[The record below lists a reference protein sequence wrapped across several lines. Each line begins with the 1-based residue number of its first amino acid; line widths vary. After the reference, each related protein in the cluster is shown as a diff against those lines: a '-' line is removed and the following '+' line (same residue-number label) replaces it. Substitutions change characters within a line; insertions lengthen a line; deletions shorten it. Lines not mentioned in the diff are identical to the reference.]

1 MGENLSTKK
10 KGIGGLN
17 WTLLLVIGFTAQIA
31 WVIENNWFANFLYSD
46 FGAQLGVVTA
56 MTICSATA
64 TTFSALFFGTL
75 SDRMGSRKKLIVWGS
90 VAWGIFTI
98 AFGLTHYLR
107 DSIYNNVMLI
117 GVTIVA
123 ADTIMSFF
131 GSMANDAGYNAWYAD
146 MMDDSNS
153 GQIGAVAATLPVIGT
168 LVGTLVGGMF
178 VTSEYFT
185 KTNPQGGYIAFFSI
199 VGVLTIIIGI
209 ASIFLLKDDP
219 KLRPVKDGSFWHQ
232 FGSTFNFK
240 RFVSNRELALVFLT
254 LCVFFIGYNCYF
266 IHIMNWMN
274 YTLGFEDPSLILGIP
289 LLLAV
294 LIAIPFIK
302 VINNKKVPS
311 VAAFSVIISIIGCLF
326 VFFVVGRMTGS
337 FDTAN
342 ALNFGANWPCFVGI
356 ILVGVGY
363 VVFMQSM
370 TVWMKRLYPE
380 EHRGQFEGIRIMFFV
395 FFPMIAG
402 PLIAD
407 PICRAFG
414 EKVYQVVIGGSLKF
428 VTGPEA
434 QSLGYDI
441 SKIAEGYLPVNELF
455 IAAAI
460 ISTLCLIPMH
470 LAAKM
475 YRQRNK

>member
-1 MGENLSTKK
+1 MGKAQGKNKT
-10 KGIGGLN
+10 GIGALN
-17 WTLLLVIGFTAQIA
+17 WTLLLVIGFSAQIA

-46 FGAQLGVVTA
+46 FGAQLGIVTA

-75 SDRMGSRKKLIVWGS
+75 SDRIGSRRKLIAWGS
-90 VAWGIFTI
+90 VLWGIFTI

-107 DSIYNNVMLI
+107 ESIYNNVMLV

-131 GSMANDAGYNAWYAD
+131 GSMANDAGYNAWYTD

-153 GQIGAVAATLPVIGT
+153 GQLGAVAATLPVIGT
-168 LVGTLVGGMF
+168 LVGTLVGGVF
-178 VTSEYFT
+178 VNGLATEA
-185 KTNPQGGYIAFFSI
+185 NPQLGYIIFFSAA
-199 VGVLTIIIGI
+199 GGLTILVGI
-209 ASIFLLKDDP
+209 ASFFLLKDSP
-219 KLRPVKDGSFWHQ
+219 ELRPVRDGGFWHQ
-232 FGSTFNFK
+232 FGSVFNFR

-274 YTLGFEDPSLILGIP
+274 YTLGFDDPSLILGIP
-289 LLLAV
+289 LLIAV
-294 LIAIPFIK
+294 AVSVPFIK
-302 VINNKKVPS
+302 VINNRKVPA
-311 VAAFSVIISIIGCLF
+311 VAAFATVLSILGCLF
-326 VFFVVGRMTGS
+326 VYFVVGNMQGS
-337 FDTAN
+337 FDTEN
-342 ALNFGANWPCFVGI
+342 ALNLAANWPCFAGI

-402 PLIAD
+402 PLLAD

-414 EKVYQVVIGGSLKF
+414 EKVYQVVENGNLIF
-428 VTGPEA
+428 VTAA
-434 QSLGYDI
+434 QAGEMGYDI
-441 SKIAEGYLPVNELF
+441 SQIAEGYLPVNELF

-460 ISTLCLIPMH
+460 VTALALIPMSA
-470 LAAKM
+470 AAKL
-475 YRQRNK
+475 YKERNK

>member
-1 MGENLSTKK
+1 MGKK
-10 KGIGGLN
+10 KGIGALN
-17 WTLLLVIGFTAQIA
+17 WTLLLVIGFSAQIA

-46 FGAQLGVVTA
+46 FGAQLGIVTA

-75 SDRMGSRKKLIVWGS
+75 SDRIGSRKKLITWGS
-90 VAWGIFTI
+90 ILWGIFTI
-98 AFGLTHYLR
+98 AFGMTHYLR
-107 DSIYNNVMLI
+107 ESIYNDVMLI

-178 VTSEYFT
+178 VNGLATEA
-185 KTNPQGGYIAFFSI
+185 NPQAGYIIFFT
-199 VGVLTIIIGI
+199 VAGAVTILVGI
-209 ASIFLLKDDP
+209 ASFFLLKDDP
-219 KLRPVKDGSFWHQ
+219 KLRPVKDGGFWHQ
-232 FGSTFNFK
+232 FASTFNIK
-240 RFVSNRELALVFLT
+240 RFVSNKELALVFLT
-254 LCVFFIGYNCYF
+254 LCIFFIGYNCYF

-274 YTLGFEDPSLILGIP
+274 YTLGFKDPSLILGIP
-289 LLLAV
+289 LVLAV
-294 LIAIPFIK
+294 LLAIPFIK
-302 VINNKKVPS
+302 VINDKKVPS
-311 VAAFSVIISIIGCLF
+311 VAAFATIISIVGCLF
-326 VFFVVGRMTGS
+326 VYFVVGNMSAG
-337 FDTAN
+337 FDTEN
-342 ALNFGANWPCFVGI
+342 ALNIGANWPCFVGI

-402 PLIAD
+402 PLLAD

-414 EKVYQVVIGGSLKF
+414 DKVYQVVDGGNLIF
-428 VTGPEA
+428 VTADRAAEM
-434 QSLGYDI
+434 GYDI
-441 SKIAEGYLPVNELF
+441 TQIAEGYLPVNELF
-455 IAAAI
+455 IAAAVV
-460 ISTLCLIPMH
+460 TLLSLIPMSI
-470 LAAKM
+470 AAKM
-475 YRQRNK
+475 YKKRN

>member
-1 MGENLSTKK
+1 MKK
-10 KGIGGLN
+10 EKNGIGALN

-75 SDRMGSRKKLIVWGS
+75 SDRIGSRKKLIVWGS
-90 VAWGIFTI
+90 VLWGVFTI

-107 DSIYNNVMLI
+107 SAIYNNVMLI

-153 GQIGAVAATLPVIGT
+153 GQIGTVAATLPVIGT
-168 LVGTLVGGMF
+168 LVGTLVGGAF
-178 VTSEYFT
+178 VNGFATAD
-185 KTNPQGGYIAFFSI
+185 NPQLGFIVFFSA
-199 VGVLTIIIGI
+199 VGVITIIIGI
-209 ASIFLLKDDP
+209 ASAFLLKDAP
-219 KLRPVKDGSFWHQ
+219 TLRPVKDGSFWQQ
-232 FGSTFNFK
+232 FLSTFNFK
-240 RFVSNRELALVFLT
+240 RFVSNKELALVFLT

-266 IHIMNWMN
+266 IHIINWMN
-274 YTLGFEDPSLILGIP
+274 YTLGFTDPSLILGIP
-289 LLLAV
+289 LVLAMV
-294 LIAIPFIK
+294 LALPFIK
-302 VINNKKVPS
+302 IINNKKVPS
-311 VAAFSVIISIIGCLF
+311 VAAFAVILSIVGCLYIY
-326 VFFVVGRMTGS
+326 FFVGRNAAF

-342 ALNFGANWPCFVGI
+342 ALNIAANWPCYIGI
-356 ILVGVGY
+356 IAVGMGY

-402 PLIAD
+402 PLLAD
-407 PICRAFG
+407 PICRTFG
-414 EKVYQVVIGGSLKF
+414 DKVYQVVQNGNLIF
-428 VTGPEA
+428 VTADKASE
-434 QSLGYDI
+434 LGYDI
-441 SKIAEGYLPVNELF
+441 ANIAEGYLPVNELF

-460 ISTLCLIPMH
+460 VSALALIPMAK
-470 LAAKM
+470 AAKL
-475 YRQRNK
+475 YKERNK

>member
-1 MGENLSTKK
+1 MAKEK
-10 KGIGGLN
+10 KGIGALN
-17 WTLLLVIGFTAQIA
+17 WTLLIVIGFTAQIA

-75 SDRMGSRKKLIVWGS
+75 SDRIGSRKKLIVWGS
-90 VAWGIFTI
+90 ILWGIFTI

-107 DSIYNNVMLI
+107 SAIYNDVMLI

-153 GQIGAVAATLPVIGT
+153 GQIGTVAATLPVIGT

-178 VTSEYFT
+178 VTNFAT
-185 KTNPQGGYIAFFSI
+185 AANPQMGYIVFFSA
-199 VGVLTIIIGI
+199 VGVITIIIGI
-209 ASIFLLKDDP
+209 ASAFLLKDAP
-219 KLRPVKDGSFWHQ
+219 TLRPVKEGSFRRQ
-232 FGSTFNFK
+232 FASTFNVK
-240 RFVSNRELALVFLT
+240 RFLENRELALVFLT

-274 YTLGFEDPSLILGIP
+274 YTLGFNDPSLILGIP
-289 LLLAV
+289 LVLAMLLA
-294 LIAIPFIK
+294 LPFIK
-302 VINNKKVPS
+302 IINNKKVPS

-326 VFFVVGRMTGS
+326 IYFFVGKNAAA
-337 FDTAN
+337 FDTEN
-342 ALNFGANWPCFVGI
+342 ALNIAANWPCFIGI
-356 ILVGVGY
+356 IMVGMGY

-395 FFPMIAG
+395 FFPMVAG
-402 PLIAD
+402 PLLAD
-407 PICRAFG
+407 PICRHFG
-414 EKVYQVVIGGSLKF
+414 EKVYQVVENGNLIF
-428 VTGPEA
+428 VTA
-434 QSLGYDI
+434 DKATAMGYDI
-441 SKIAEGYLPVNELF
+441 TQIAEGYLPVNELF

-460 ISTLCLIPMH
+460 VSMLALIPMAK
-470 LAAKM
+470 AAKL
-475 YRQRNK
+475 YKERNK

>member
-1 MGENLSTKK
+1 MGKAQGKNKT
-10 KGIGGLN
+10 GIGALN
-17 WTLLLVIGFTAQIA
+17 WTLLLVIGFSAQIA

-46 FGAQLGVVTA
+46 FGAQLGIVTA

-75 SDRMGSRKKLIVWGS
+75 SDRIGSRRKLIAWGS
-90 VAWGIFTI
+90 VLWGIFTI

-107 DSIYNNVMLI
+107 ESIYNNVMLV

-131 GSMANDAGYNAWYAD
+131 GSMANDAGYNAWYTD

-153 GQIGAVAATLPVIGT
+153 GQLGAVAATLPVIGT
-168 LVGTLVGGMF
+168 LVGTLVGGVF
-178 VTSEYFT
+178 VNGLATEA
-185 KTNPQGGYIAFFSI
+185 NPQLGYIIFFSAA
-199 VGVLTIIIGI
+199 GGLTILVGI
-209 ASIFLLKDDP
+209 ASFFLLKDSP
-219 KLRPVKDGSFWHQ
+219 ELRPVRDGGFWHQ
-232 FGSTFNFK
+232 FGSVFNFR

-274 YTLGFEDPSLILGIP
+274 YTLGFDDPSLILGIP
-289 LLLAV
+289 LLIAV
-294 LIAIPFIK
+294 AVSVPFIK
-302 VINNKKVPS
+302 VINNRKVPT
-311 VAAFSVIISIIGCLF
+311 VAAFATVLSILGCLF
-326 VFFVVGRMTGS
+326 VYFVVGNMQGS
-337 FDTAN
+337 FDTEN
-342 ALNFGANWPCFVGI
+342 ALNLAANWPCFAGI

-402 PLIAD
+402 PLLAD

-414 EKVYQVVIGGSLKF
+414 EKVYQVVENGNLIF
-428 VTGPEA
+428 VTAA
-434 QSLGYDI
+434 QAGEMGYDI
-441 SKIAEGYLPVNELF
+441 SQIAEGYLPVNELF

-460 ISTLCLIPMH
+460 VTALALIPMSA
-470 LAAKM
+470 AAKL
-475 YRQRNK
+475 YKERNK